1 MRWEIDFEKITPIE
15 IFKKFPK
22 VRQKMLDLQILKL
35 KNKQTWKDLKFED
48 LVKIEKENIEIV
60 IPSFKCIRRKKED
73 KIVIWLPFFHQV
85 FWNLL
90 WKIKDVEFALS
101 ELKMY
106 KNNFY
111 TFWNWVEVELDR
123 RKNFD
128 F

>member
-22 VRQKMLDLQILKL
+22 VRQKMLDLKILKL

-48 LVKIEKENIEIV
+48 LSKVEKENIEIV

-73 KIVIWLPFFHQV
+73 KTVIWLPFFHQV

-90 WKIKDVEFALS
+90 WKIKDIEFALS
-101 ELKMY
+101 ELSMY

-111 TFWNWVEVELDR
+111 TFWNWVEVELDK
-123 RKNFD
+123 RKEFNF
-128 F
+128 

>member
-1 MRWEIDFEKITPIE
+1 MKGEIDFEKITPIE
-15 IFKKFPK
+15 VFKKFPK

-35 KNKQTWKDLKFED
+35 KNKQTGKDLKFED
-48 LVKIEKENIEIV
+48 LTKIEKENIEIV

-73 KIVIWLPFFHQV
+73 KTVIWLPFFHQV
-85 FWNLL
+85 FWSLL
-90 WKIKDVEFALS
+90 GKIKDVEFALS

-111 TFWNWVEVELDR
+111 TFGNGVEVELDR
-123 RKNFD
+123 KNFD